1 MRLQQSA
8 PRLLSSPTRQR
19 LLDKPLEN
27 AGHAT
32 GLGISFRMR
41 VVYLREVLAITSIFR
56 HEEAMKM
63 TETALQGQEYAG
75 VSIPPAG
82 TYELDPSHT
91 VVGFVARHML
101 SKVRGQFTGFT
112 GAVDVGDSPE
122 SSRVQVEVKTES
134 ITTHTAKRD
143 QHLMSGDFL
152 EIEKYPALTFK
163 STAVRPTGGTSFELE
178 GDLTIK
184 DVTRHVTLSGEFLG
198 WGPNMEGKP
207 MLAASAKTTIDRED
221 FGMTWNMAVE
231 AGGFLVGK
239 KVEIE
244 IEIEAHRVG

>member
-1 MRLQQSA
+1 
-8 PRLLSSPTRQR
+8 
-19 LLDKPLEN
+19 
-27 AGHAT
+27 
-32 GLGISFRMR
+32 
-41 VVYLREVLAITSIFR
+41 
-56 HEEAMKM
+56 M
-63 TETALQGQEYAG
+63 TETALKGQEYAG

-82 TYELDPSHT
+82 RYELDPTHT
-91 VVGFVARHML
+91 VVGFVTRHML
-101 SKVRGQFTGFT
+101 SKVRGQFTDVT
-112 GAVDVGDSPE
+112 GAIEVGDSPE
-122 SSRVQVEVKTES
+122 SSAVEVEVKTAS
-134 ITTHTAKRD
+134 ITTHLEKRD

-152 EIEKYPALTFK
+152 EIEKHPVLTFK
-163 STAVRPTGGTSFELE
+163 STAVRPTDGPSFELD

-184 DVTRHVTLSGEFLG
+184 DVTRPVTLTGEYLG

-221 FGMTWNMAVE
+221 WGITWNMVVE